1 MESGLGHVPC
11 RAGLSSGDT
20 HLYWDTSLGDTGANW
35 LPGAPLCSCQGSWL
49 AEEPLELGGAGAQQT
64 RHDLLSGMQSNV
76 AGKTP
81 GFPA

>member
-1 MESGLGHVPC
+1 METGLGHVPC
-11 RAGLSSGDT
+11 HAGVTRGDT
-20 HLYWDTSLGDTGANW
+20 HLCWDTSLGETGAIRV
-35 LPGAPLCSCQGSWL
+35 PGAPLCSCQGSWL
-49 AEEPLELGGAGAQQT
+49 PEEPPELGGAGTQQA